1 MIFLMGIIHTMNFDT
16 RTVMDIIQLNDELK
30 DELFEIIFQEHLFNE
45 KYNMLNTDKFSDAIS
60 PLIKDS
66 LKKFFKRGLTGMGL
80 SVLKGTININNVDYD
95 YLVNEVSKF

>member
-1 MIFLMGIIHTMNFDT
+1 MNFDT
-16 RTVMDIIQLNDELK
+16 RTVMDIIELNDELK
-30 DELFEIIFQEHLFNE
+30 DEIFEIIFQEHLFTE
-45 KYNMLNTDKFSDAIS
+45 KHDMLNVDKFSDAIS

-80 SVLKGTININNVDYD
+80 PVLKGTVNINNVDYT

>member
-1 MIFLMGIIHTMNFDT
+1 MGIIHTMNFDT
-16 RTVMDIIQLNDELK
+16 RTVMDIIELNDELK
-30 DELFEIIFQEHLFNE
+30 DEIFEIIFQEHLFSE
-45 KYNMLNTDKFSDAIS
+45 KHDMLNANKFSDAIS

-66 LKKFFKRGLTGMGL
+66 LKKFFKRGLTAMGL